1 MSIVSYTGIRF
12 PDGFRLH
19 NTRKGSIMIKIKV
32 YMILLKKFNTSG
44 TPGIGGT
51 PGMGGILGIPG
62 TGIRRIKEIICRS
75 INSITENGNAR
86 I

>member
-1 MSIVSYTGIRF
+1 
-12 PDGFRLH
+12 
-19 NTRKGSIMIKIKV
+19 MIKIKV
-32 YMILLKKFNTSG
+32 YMILLKKFNRTCG

-75 INSITENGNAR
+75 INSITENGDAR

>member
-1 MSIVSYTGIRF
+1 
-12 PDGFRLH
+12 
-19 NTRKGSIMIKIKV
+19 MIKIKV
-32 YMILLKKFNTSG
+32 YMILLKKFNTS
-44 TPGIGGT
+44 GT